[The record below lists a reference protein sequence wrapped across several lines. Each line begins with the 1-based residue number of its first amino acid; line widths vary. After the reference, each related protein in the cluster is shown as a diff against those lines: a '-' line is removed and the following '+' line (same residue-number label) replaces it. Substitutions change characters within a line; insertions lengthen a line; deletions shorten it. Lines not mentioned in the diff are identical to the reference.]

1 MNKDV
6 IPDWNIDGILPPINM
21 ADPTDFERSP
31 YSISLT
37 DLILRF
43 ANTKHRREIIKGFM
57 NFRSDLHE
65 LGLNEGFQWIDGSFL
80 ENVEK
85 TEGRNPND
93 IDLVT
98 FFILPE
104 ETSQETLLSSNQ
116 DIFNS
121 KRTKD
126 EYNVDAYFVQLNSD
140 GYEML
145 IRQITYW
152 YSIWSH
158 RRDGQWKGFIQIE
171 LSDKEDQIAMS
182 NLDAMMKEEDSL

>member
-6 IPDWNIDGILPPINM
+6 IPDWNTDGILPPINM
-21 ADPTDFERSP
+21 ADPTGFERSP

-57 NFRSDLHE
+57 NFRSALHE
-65 LGLNEGFQWIDGSFL
+65 SGLTEGFQWIDGSFL

-85 TEGRNPND
+85 TEERNPND

-116 DIFNS
+116 DLFNP

-140 GYEML
+140 EYEML

-171 LSDKEDQIAMS
+171 LSGKEDQVAMS

>member
-65 LGLNEGFQWIDGSFL
+65 SGLNEGFQWIDGSFL

-104 ETSQETLLSSNQ
+104 ETSQEILLSSNQ
-116 DIFNS
+116 DLFNP

-140 GYEML
+140 EYEML

-171 LSDKEDQIAMS
+171 LSGKEDQIAMS